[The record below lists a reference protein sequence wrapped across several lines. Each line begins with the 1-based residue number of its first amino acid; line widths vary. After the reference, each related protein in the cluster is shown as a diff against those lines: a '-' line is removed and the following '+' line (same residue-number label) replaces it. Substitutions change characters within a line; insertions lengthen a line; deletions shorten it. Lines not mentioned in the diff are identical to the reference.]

1 MAIELDNEHFQELKE
16 LPDFQ
21 KRFSVLY
28 LTLDN
33 SEPIIEEAG
42 GSEKYTIKY
51 NVAKN
56 TIEEHYE
63 GETAFERYVGS
74 AVVGIPTDWEAIGY
88 FHGAIDCDDKNGK
101 FLMVYYGD
109 DAPDSMDESLD
120 ENTKK
125 VLSDAI
131 DPYSVI
137 DFARD
142 VIDAIRYRKKTS

>member
-1 MAIELDNEHFQELKE
+1 M
-16 LPDFQ
+16 
-21 KRFSVLY
+21 
-28 LTLDN
+28 
-33 SEPIIEEAG
+33 
-42 GSEKYTIKY
+42 
-51 NVAKN
+51 
-56 TIEEHYE
+56 
-63 GETAFERYVGS
+63 
-74 AVVGIPTDWEAIGY
+74 VGIPTDWEESGY